1 MTQVSQPRPTSTAVD
16 LADRYRVDSGPVLMT
31 GVQAIAR
38 HLVEQHERDRRA

>member
-1 MTQVSQPRPTSTAVD
+1 MTELDEKAVAPSAN